1 MARFDR
7 ELFWP
12 TLAPPTPE
20 QVVANDQ
27 MRAGWKASVNNG
39 NWDLQSEIA
48 LEEARRM
55 YDAEQERRRGADT
68 KAGVYLAA
76 VTALI
81 PVLVSLLPTLWS
93 DKISK
98 ALGALSLAV
107 FALAVAYV
115 LRAGYSA
122 FCVLRVSNAHTVGA
136 GDISRCWS
144 TQQPAASLAKSIAIK
159 VIENYPGNNAKVSH
173 IKLAHDYLLRA
184 FFVFTVLLAVQALWP
199 CAAWVIEEVAKLVA
213 PEAIRPVMMCFS

>member
-12 TLAPPTPE
+12 ALAPPTPE

-93 DKISK
+93 DKTSK

-122 FCVLRVSNAHTVGA
+122 FCVLRVSNAHMVGA
-136 GDISRCWS
+136 DDISRCWS
-144 TQQPAASLAKSIAIK
+144 TQQPAASLAKSIAVK

-199 CAAWVIEEVAKLVA
+199 CVAWVVEGIAKLMA
-213 PEAIRPVMMCFS
+213 PEVRRPLMMCFS

>member
-93 DKISK
+93 DKTSK

-159 VIENYPGNNAKVSH
+159 VIENYPGNTP
-173 IKLAHDYLLRA
+173 R
-184 FFVFTVLLAVQALWP
+184 
-199 CAAWVIEEVAKLVA
+199 
-213 PEAIRPVMMCFS
+213 

>member
-93 DKISK
+93 DKTSK
-98 ALGALSLAV
+98 ALGALSLEV

-213 PEAIRPVMMCFS
+213 PEAKRPVMMCFS

>member
-48 LEEARRM
+48 LEEARLM
-55 YDAEQERRRGADT
+55 YDAEQERRKGADT

-93 DKISK
+93 DKASK

-107 FALAVAYV
+107 FALAVAYI

-122 FCVLRVSNAHTVGA
+122 FCVLRVRNAHTVGA

-144 TQQPAASLAKSIAIK
+144 TQQPVASLAKSIAIK

-199 CAAWVIEEVAKLVA
+199 CATWVIEELSKLMATEVT
-213 PEAIRPVMMCFS
+213 RPLMMCFS

>member
-27 MRAGWKASVNNG
+27 MRAEWKASVNNG

-93 DKISK
+93 DKTSK

-184 FFVFTVLLAVQALWP
+184 FFVFTVLLAAQALWP

>member
-55 YDAEQERRRGADT
+55 YDAEQERRKGADT

-93 DKISK
+93 DKTSK

>member
-7 ELFWP
+7 QLFWP
-12 TLAPPTPE
+12 TLVAPTPE

-27 MRAGWKASVNNG
+27 MRAGWKASVNEG

-55 YDAEQERRRGADT
+55 YDAEQDRRKGADT

-93 DKISK
+93 DKTSK

-107 FALAVAYV
+107 FALAVVYV

-136 GDISRCWS
+136 GDISRSWS
-144 TQQPAASLAKSIAIK
+144 TQQPAASLAKTIALK
-159 VIENYPGNNAKVSH
+159 VIENYPGNNAKVDH

-199 CAAWVIEEVAKLVA
+199 CAAWVIEEIAKLMA
-213 PEAIRPVMMCFS
+213 PEVRRPLMMCFS

>member
-93 DKISK
+93 DKTSK

-144 TQQPAASLAKSIAIK
+144 THQPAASLAKSIAIK

>member
-1 MARFDR
+1 MARFNR
-7 ELFWP
+7 QLLWP
-12 TLAPPTPE
+12 TLASPTPE

-27 MRAGWKASVNNG
+27 MRAGWKASVNDG

-55 YDAEQERRRGADT
+55 YDAEQERRKGADT

-93 DKISK
+93 DKTSK
-98 ALGALSLAV
+98 ALGALSLVV

-144 TQQPAASLAKSIAIK
+144 TPQPAASLAKSIAIK
-159 VIENYPGNNAKVSH
+159 VIENYPGNNAKVRH

-199 CAAWVIEEVAKLVA
+199 CATWVIEEVSKLMA
-213 PEAIRPVMMCFS
+213 PDVRQPLMMCFS

>member
-39 NWDLQSEIA
+39 NWDLQSDIA

-93 DKISK
+93 DKTSK

-136 GDISRCWS
+136 GDISRCWR

-173 IKLAHDYLLRA
+173 IKLAHDYLCERFSFLPCCWLYRHCG
-184 FFVFTVLLAVQALWP
+184 LARHGL
-199 CAAWVIEEVAKLVA
+199 
-213 PEAIRPVMMCFS
+213 

>member
-1 MARFDR
+1 MALFDR
-7 ELFWP
+7 QLFWP
-12 TLAPPTPE
+12 TLVPLTPD

-39 NWDLQSEIA
+39 NWDSASDVA

-55 YDAEQERRRGADT
+55 YDAEQERRKGADT

-81 PVLVSLLPTLWS
+81 PVLVSLLPSLWN
-93 DKISK
+93 DKTSK
-98 ALGALSLAV
+98 ALGAISLTI

-122 FCVLRVSNAHTVGA
+122 FCVLQVRSAHTVGA
-136 GDISRCWS
+136 DDISRCWS
-144 TQQPAASLAKSIAIK
+144 IQQPTANLAKCIAIK
-159 VIENYPGNNAKVSH
+159 VIENYTGNNAKVSH

-184 FFVFTVLLAVQALWP
+184 FFVFTVLLGVQALWP
-199 CAAWVIEEVAKLVA
+199 CAAWIVEEIAKHVA
-213 PEAIRPVMMCFS
+213 PEVRHPLMMCFS

>member
-7 ELFWP
+7 QLFWP
-12 TLAPPTPE
+12 TLVPPTPE
-20 QVVANDQ
+20 QVAANNQ
-27 MRAGWKASVNNG
+27 MRDGWKASVNDG

-55 YDAEQERRRGADT
+55 YDAEQERRKGADT

-93 DKISK
+93 DKASK

-107 FALAVAYV
+107 FALAVAYI

-122 FCVLRVSNAHTVGA
+122 FCVLRVRNAHTVGA

-144 TQQPAASLAKSIAIK
+144 TQQPVASLAKSIAIK